1 MLAKE
6 GDEEFQNCNEF
17 WISDNAYVEGVV
29 KVRDNCHISG
39 KYRDPGLRDCNISVK
54 SMLWFSCYYERTM
67 QIYS

>member
-39 KYRDPGLRDCNISVK
+39 KYRGPGLRDCNISVK
-54 SMLWFSCYYERTM
+54 SML
-67 QIYS
+67 